1 VGENNRMKSQVVFFK
16 ELDKLSDALSHFKM
30 FNDFRNKRILIKLH
44 MGEVRNRYY
53 VKPDFVKH
61 VVEELLR
68 INAKP
73 FLFDTTVAYNSPRKT
88 KKGYEIVARLHGFT
102 KKKIG
107 CDIVI
112 SEAGIPIEAKG
123 ISFEVAKEIIDTDCI
138 LAISHVKGHIQAGFG
153 GAIKNFGMGGVTK
166 ETKKLIHSFCEPV
179 YDPKNCTLCGIC
191 ASVCPFG
198 AISINAIWRRNE
210 RKCLGC
216 GKCVENCPNDALSY
230 KKMSLQEA
238 LALSCKACIENKK
251 ILYINVL
258 KDIARSCDCDPS
270 AGPIICPD
278 IGYLISND
286 PVAIDKASLDLVNKV
301 KKNVFERING
311 VDPTRQILYA
321 KKFGLG
327 SDRYKLI
334 EI

>member
-1 VGENNRMKSQVVFFK
+1 MRSQVVFFK
-16 ELDKLSDALSHFKM
+16 KADKLPDALLHFKV
-30 FNDFRNKRILIKLH
+30 FKGFRNRKVLVKLH

-53 VKPDFVKH
+53 VKPDFVKL
-61 VVEELLR
+61 VVEELLK

-73 FLFDTTVAYNSPRKT
+73 FLFDTTVAYNSPRKS
-88 KKGYEIVARLHGFT
+88 KRGYEMVARLHGFT

-107 CDIVI
+107 CPVVIGENGVPIDI
-112 SEAGIPIEAKG
+112 KG
-123 ISFEVAKEIIDTDCI
+123 MVVEVAKEIVDTDCI

-179 YDPKNCTLCGIC
+179 YDPENCTLCGIC
-191 ASVCPFG
+191 ATVCPFG
-198 AISINAIWRRNE
+198 AISVTDIWRRNE

-216 GKCVENCPNDALSY
+216 GKCVEACPNNALSY
-230 KKMSLQEA
+230 KKMSLHEA

-251 ILYINVL
+251 VIYVNVL

-278 IGYLISND
+278 IGYLVSDD
-286 PVAIDKASLDLVNKV
+286 PVAIDKASLDLVDEMEKNIFEKVNKV
-301 KKNVFERING
+301 NPIM
-311 VDPTRQILYA
+311 QIKHA
-321 KKFGLG
+321 EKIGLG
-327 SDRYKLI
+327 SNKYKLI
-334 EI
+334 KI

>member
-1 VGENNRMKSQVVFFK
+1 MRSQVVFFK
-16 ELDKLSDALSHFKM
+16 ELDKLPDALLHFKM
-30 FNDFRNKRILIKLH
+30 FKSFRNRKVLVKLH

-53 VKPDFVKH
+53 VKPDFVKL
-61 VVEELLR
+61 VVEELLK

-73 FLFDTTVAYNSPRKT
+73 FLFDTTVAYNSPRKS
-88 KKGYEIVARLHGFT
+88 KKGYEMVARLHGFT

-112 SEAGIPIEAKG
+112 SENGVPIDINGIV
-123 ISFEVAKEIIDTDCI
+123 FEVAKEIVDADYI

-179 YDPKNCTLCGIC
+179 YNSENCTLCGIC
-191 ASVCPFG
+191 AEVCPFG
-198 AISINAIWRRNE
+198 AISVTDIWRRNE

-216 GKCVENCPNDALSY
+216 GKCVEACPNNALSY
-230 KKMSLQEA
+230 KKMSLHEA

-251 ILYINVL
+251 VIYVNVL

-278 IGYLISND
+278 IGYLVSDD
-286 PVAIDKASLDLVNKV
+286 PVAIDKVSLDLVDEMEKNIFEKVNKV
-301 KKNVFERING
+301 NPIM
-311 VDPTRQILYA
+311 QIKHA
-321 KKFGLG
+321 EKIGLG
-327 SDRYKLI
+327 SDKYKLI
-334 EI
+334 KI